1 MGRIYISG
9 NYSVFNDEVIKQ
21 YQNAE
26 DDLRKE
32 GNEVIN
38 PLNTFIKE
46 LNAIERL
53 KLAGVLLC
61 SCTGIY
67 FLEGWELS
75 NESRAEYMMSTA
87 LGINKSFEI
96 ACKLGD
102 TEAVKNAVITA
113 FSLNIGDLEK
123 RCRTELFSLARM
135 AATHLFIKYYNL
147 KSEQIAPILKR
158 DRATIIYYREKG
170 RSEQMYNKDYLNK
183 LNRAEDILKHHLLGS
198 VPTSV
203 TT

>member
-9 NYSVFNDEVIKQ
+9 DLTALNDKVIKH
-21 YQNAE
+21 YNIAE
-26 DDLRKE
+26 NDLRKA

-38 PLNTFIKE
+38 PV
-46 LNAIERL
+46 NAFFNRLKGVERL

-61 SCTGIY
+61 SCTGIH

-75 NESRAEYMMSTA
+75 NESRAEYMIATA

-102 TEAVKNAVITA
+102 IEAVKNAVITA
-113 FSLNIGDLEK
+113 FRLNIGDLER
-123 RCRTELFSLARM
+123 RCRAELYSLARM
-135 AATHLFIKYYNL
+135 AATHLFIKYYSL
-147 KSEQIAPILKR
+147 KSEQIATILHR
-158 DRATIIYYREKG
+158 DRATVIYYREKG
-170 RSEQMYNKDYLNK
+170 YSELKYNKDYQSK
-183 LNRAEDILKHHLLGS
+183 LKRAEEILKHYVSGS

-203 TT
+203 TK